1 MQERSLADL
10 TRDFAG
16 QLGDL
21 FRKEVRLARA
31 EALDGVKNMGR
42 GLMTV
47 ALGIAFA
54 AGAVTLGLFALA
66 AGLAE
71 MMPLWGGAPIAAL
84 VGAGVGYA
92 LVQSGRKALAHEPIK
107 LPRTARQVQED
118 IRLIKEKAP
127 S

>member
-1 MQERSLADL
+1 MEERSLADL

-21 FRKEVRLARA
+21 LRKEVRLARS
-31 EALDGVKNMGR
+31 EAMDSVKDMGR
-42 GLMTV
+42 GLMTL

-66 AGLAE
+66 TGLGE
-71 MMPLWGGAPIAAL
+71 VMPLWGGALIAAL
-84 VGAGVGYA
+84 IGAGIGYM
-92 LVQSGRKALAHEPIK
+92 LVQSGRKALAHEPLK

-118 IRLIKEKAP
+118 LRLIKEKVP